1 MFKNFRLLKITGI
14 SVRLFLKNSGL
25 ICEQSGLIGKFLMI
39 SDSNQINCCSMVLF
53 VRNRLDISG
62 IKTRENSWEESDK
75 DKIDNNH

>member
-1 MFKNFRLLKITGI
+1 M

-25 ICEQSGLIGKFLMI
+25 ICEQLGLIGKFRMI

-62 IKTRENSWEESDK
+62 IKT
-75 DKIDNNH
+75 